1 MPQKIFLVSVI
12 KLKQPSVEQI
22 AFATSVG
29 TAAFVAF
36 VTVVTFAKTVV
47 AEVKTLV
54 VGSQGTL
61 IEEACQ
67 IVMASKSFAELV
79 RIVGTIA
86 RNLASTIVEVV
97 VHQDQLELMLGYEL
111 EPCY

>member
-1 MPQKIFLVSVI
+1 M
-12 KLKQPSVEQI
+12 
-22 AFATSVG
+22 
-29 TAAFVAF
+29 
-36 VTVVTFAKTVV
+36 
-47 AEVKTLV
+47 V

-61 IEEACQ
+61 IEEACR
-67 IVMASKSFAELV
+67 IVMAFESFAELA

-111 EPCY
+111 KPYY